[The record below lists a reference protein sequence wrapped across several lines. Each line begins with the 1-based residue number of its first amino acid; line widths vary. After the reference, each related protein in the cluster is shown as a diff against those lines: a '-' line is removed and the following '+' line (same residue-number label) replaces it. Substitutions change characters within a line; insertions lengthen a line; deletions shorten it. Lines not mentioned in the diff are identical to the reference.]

1 MYRGKNLMKY
11 YSQNIF
17 EIPKEDFIGKLKD
30 LKPYGG
36 TPLGPSVMLSVAMAA
51 ETKGGSTV
59 VILTDG
65 IANIGIGRFLNGNND
80 LSAKEMQESKDFY
93 QEGGK
98 FAKENQVKNNL
109 ISIIS
114 GEETKIKDL

>member
-1 MYRGKNLMKY
+1 MKY

-17 EIPKEDFIGKLKD
+17 EIPKQDFIGKLKD
-30 LKPYGG
+30 LKSLGG

-65 IANIGIGRFLNGNND
+65 IANIGIGRFLNGNNN
-80 LSAKEMQESKDFY
+80 LSA
-93 QEGGK
+93 
-98 FAKENQVKNNL
+98 
-109 ISIIS
+109 
-114 GEETKIKDL
+114 

>member
-1 MYRGKNLMKY
+1 MKY

-17 EIPKEDFIGKLKD
+17 EIDKKEIIGKLNG
-30 LKPYGG
+30 LQSLGG

-65 IANIGIGRFLNGNND
+65 IANIGIGRF
-80 LSAKEMQESKDFY
+80 
-93 QEGGK
+93 
-98 FAKENQVKNNL
+98 
-109 ISIIS
+109 
-114 GEETKIKDL
+114 

>member
-1 MYRGKNLMKY
+1 MYRGKNFMKY

-17 EIPKEDFIGKLKD
+17 EIDKEEFIGKLNG
-30 LKPYGG
+30 LKSLGG

-65 IANIGIGRFLNGNND
+65 IANIGIGRFSNGNNN
-80 LSAKEMQESKDFY
+80 LSAAEKQESKDFY
-93 QEGGK
+93 REVGN
-98 FAKENQVKNNL
+98 FAKENQVKINL

-114 GEETKIKDL
+114 GEETNIKDL

>member
-1 MYRGKNLMKY
+1 LDIRELNDLTDKENLMYRGKNLMKY

-17 EIPKEDFIGKLKD
+17 EIPKQDFIGKLKD
-30 LKPYGG
+30 LKSLGG

-65 IANIGIGRFLNGNND
+65 IANIGIGRFLNGNNN
-80 LSAKEMQESKDFY
+80 LSA
-93 QEGGK
+93 
-98 FAKENQVKNNL
+98 
-109 ISIIS
+109 
-114 GEETKIKDL
+114 

>member
-1 MYRGKNLMKY
+1 MYRGKNFMKY

-17 EIPKEDFIGKLKD
+17 EIHKEEFIGKLKD
-30 LKPYGG
+30 LKSFGG

-65 IANIGIGRFLNGNND
+65 IANIGIGRFLNGNNN
-80 LSAKEMQESKDFY
+80 LSADFY
-93 QEGGK
+93 REVGN
-98 FAKENQVKNNL
+98 FAKQNQVKINL

-114 GEETKIKDL
+114 EE